1 MQGKIGHICETRGAT
16 ANNSIVIPG
25 LFVKWEMLWLSGTG
39 IWEGMQ
45 AVNQAFFC
53 DVMVE

>member
-45 AVNQAFFC
+45 AVNQAFF
-53 DVMVE
+53 